1 LLWSILDRKKL
12 TPRIRQIIDDSENE
26 FLVSRTSI
34 WELSNKASRGG
45 IPLLGSTIQPLL
57 DQIAILGIT
66 VLELKDRYILR
77 AGMLPLHHSDPFD
90 RILIAQALEEDLTI
104 LTSDA
109 DIARY
114 AASVIWK

>member
-1 LLWSILDRKKL
+1 
-12 TPRIRQIIDDSENE
+12 
-26 FLVSRTSI
+26 
-34 WELSNKASRGG
+34 
-45 IPLLGSTIQPLL
+45 
-57 DQIAILGIT
+57 
-66 VLELKDRYILR
+66 
-77 AGMLPLHHSDPFD
+77 MLPPHHSDPFD